1 MKTKIKQLLQ
11 EKGMSQTELADI
23 TGIQMSEISK
33 LLNNKRRS
41 ISLEKAVKI
50 SKALGLDVN
59 QLICD

>member
-50 SKALGLDVN
+50 SKALGLDIN

>member
-33 LLNNKRRS
+33 LLNNKRKC